1 MAGEDGVEAFLL
13 QHLQRFLK
21 AEEHV
26 DGRGADELLRRAAG
40 HHLPAPVVPRRLG
53 LARHFQRLVA
63 DAGHRHA
70 GGQHQAL
77 LAAADG
83 QVDAPGVHLV
93 FHAGER
99 GDRVA
104 EQQGGVL
111 GLVDGSAH
119 LIERQDHA
127 GRGLVVDGEHRLDLV
142 FLVGGQALG
151 DLRDVGTL
159 ALVGRDQLDL
169 DVEMVSHLGPALG
182 EVAGLD
188 HQYGLARREQVGQR
202 RFPGAVAGRGIHEE
216 VLVGLQDALHAVV
229 AGVVDGDEFFRH
241 EIDYGPVHRAQD
253 AVGNVGRAGIV
264 EELAAT
270 GLGVHGVP
278 PP

>member
-1 MAGEDGVEAFLL
+1 MDG
-13 QHLQRFLK
+13 
-21 AEEHV
+21 
-26 DGRGADELLRRAAG
+26 GRADELLRRAAG

-63 DAGHRHA
+63 DAGQRHA

-77 LAAADG
+77 LAAADRE
-83 QVDAPGVHLV
+83 VDAPGVHLV

-104 EQQGGVL
+104 EQQRGML
-111 GLVDGSAH
+111 GLVDGAPH
-119 LIERQDHA
+119 FRKRQDHA
-127 GRGLVVDGEHRLDLV
+127 GRGLVVDGQHRLDLV
-142 FLVGGQALG
+142 FLVGGEALG
-151 DLRDVGTL
+151 DAGNVGAL
-159 ALVGRDQLDL
+159 ALVGGNRLDL
-169 DVEMVSHLGPALG
+169 DLEMVGHLGPALG

-188 HQYGLARREQVGQR
+188 HQHRLAGREQVGESG
-202 RFPGAVAGRGIHEE
+202 FPGAVAGRGIHEQ
-216 VLVGLQDALHAVV
+216 VLVGLQHALHAVV
-229 AGVVDGDEFFRH
+229 AGVMNGDELFRH
-241 EIDYGPVHRAQD
+241 EIDYRPVHRAQD
-253 AVGNVGRAGIV
+253 PVGNVGRAGIV